1 MDTSKI
7 RERLQDNYDQEL
19 LFADEWDDCI
29 VGISDDFGDIRVV
42 YSVDKMIEQLMSY
55 GDTYLEAREYIE
67 YNTLNAWVGDRTP
80 IYMETNNV
88 L

>member
-29 VGISDDFGDIRVV
+29 IGISDDFGDIRVV